1 MQLETYI
8 SDLLYRYECVII
20 PEFGA
25 FLTRRESA
33 KVDESTNAF
42 YPPKKV
48 LSFNEQIQKND
59 GLLVHYIA
67 DVEKIPFENALS
79 KIQKRIKSL
88 KSYLIQG
95 ETLTFDNIGDIRL
108 SEDGKIQFEPS
119 YHLNY
124 LTDSFGLSHFV
135 SPDVTR
141 EILKEEVETIEEAV
155 PLFITPEKRKERPY
169 LRYAAIALIALTI
182 GGLGMSKYYVNQIE
196 THNQLAQEE
205 ANEQLESKIQEATFI
220 IDNPLP
226 AITLNVDK
234 QVGRYHIVAGAFRVE
249 ANSYKKVSQLQKLG
263 YNARIIGENKYG
275 LHEVVYESFENR
287 IEALQALRKIRVEH
301 NRSAWLLVKNLQ

>member
-20 PEFGA
+20 PDFGA
-25 FLTRRESA
+25 FLTQHQSA
-33 KVDESTNAF
+33 KIDDSTNAF

-67 DVEKIPFENALS
+67 DVEKIPFENALR
-79 KIQKRIKSL
+79 KIQKRIKAL

-135 SPDVTR
+135 SPEVTR
-141 EILKEEVETIEEAV
+141 EALKEEVETIEEAV
-155 PLFITPEKRKERPY
+155 PIFITPEKRKERPY

-182 GGLGMSKYYVNQIE
+182 GSLGMSKYYIDQIE
-196 THNQLAQEE
+196 SHNELAQEE
-205 ANEQLESKIQEATFI
+205 AYEQLENKIQEATFI

-234 QVGRYHIVAGAFRVE
+234 RAGKYHIVAGAFRVE
-249 ANSYKKVSQLQKLG
+249 ANSFKKVRQLQKLG
-263 YNARIIGENKYG
+263 YNARIIGINRYG
-275 LHEVVYESFENR
+275 LHEVVYESYENR
-287 IEALQALRKIRVEH
+287 LDALQALRKIRREH
-301 NRSAWLLVKNLQ
+301 NSAAWLLVKNLL

>member
-25 FLTRRESA
+25 FLTQRESA
-33 KVDESTNAF
+33 KIDDSTNAF

-67 DVEKIPFENALS
+67 DVEKIPFENALI

-135 SPDVTR
+135 SPEVTR
-141 EILKEEVETIEEAV
+141 EVLKEKVETIEEAV
-155 PLFITPEKRKERPY
+155 PLFITPEKRKKRPY
-169 LRYAAIALIALTI
+169 LRYAAVALIALTI
-182 GGLGMSKYYVNQIE
+182 GSLGMSKYYVDQIE
-196 THNQLAQEE
+196 SHNELAQEE
-205 ANEQLESKIQEATFI
+205 AYEQLENKIQEATFI
-220 IDNPLP
+220 IENPLP

-234 QVGRYHIVAGAFRVE
+234 QVGKYHIVAGAFRVE
-249 ANSYKKVSQLQKLG
+249 ANSHKKVSQLQKIG
-263 YNARIIGENKYG
+263 YNARIIGLNKYG
-275 LHEVVYESFENR
+275 LHEVVYESHENR
-287 IEALQALRKIRVEH
+287 LEALQALRKIRRDH
-301 NRSAWLLVKNLQ
+301 NRSAWLLVKKIQ